1 MHRKVAGGSR
11 NIAVTGIP
19 HIAQMGACKDCL
31 PNFKL
36 LRILRQMRIIKIG
49 SGRTADADAVPAEAK
64 PSHIFHDSVGYAV
77 YGIDASLVHRSHN
90 ITAFMS
96 PLTAKVPALH
106 PAVCKAHSR
115 IPIGGHRPDRKTF
128 QIVPHGRKIAAD
140 PRICLRLIPFCIQSL
155 YGQLPGIGDASILR
169 KIDGKQFFF
178 RHSFFF
184 CLLLHP
190 GKQFP
195 AHPVFP
201 ETVKRRLIGKA
212 VYLSGS
218 LQNPCV

>member
-1 MHRKVAGGSR
+1 
-11 NIAVTGIP
+11 
-19 HIAQMGACKDCL
+19 
-31 PNFKL
+31 
-36 LRILRQMRIIKIG
+36 MRIIKTG

-115 IPIGGHRPDRKTF
+115 IPVGGHRPDRKTF

-169 KIDGKQFFF
+169 KIDGKQVLFPTFLF
-178 RHSFFF
+178 
-184 CLLLHP
+184 LLPPPASGQAVPRSP
-190 GKQFP
+190 G
-195 AHPVFP
+195 VP
-201 ETVKRRLIGKA
+201 ETVKRRLIGKNS
-212 VYLSGS
+212 LSVWFSPESMRLKERSIGS
-218 LQNPCV
+218 W